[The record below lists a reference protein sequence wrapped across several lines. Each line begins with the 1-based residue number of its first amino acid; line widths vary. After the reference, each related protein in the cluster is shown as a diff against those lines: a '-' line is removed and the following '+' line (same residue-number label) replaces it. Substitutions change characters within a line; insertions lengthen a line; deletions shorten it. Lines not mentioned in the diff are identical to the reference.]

1 MVSGT
6 RMPAWSDQ
14 VKKWSE
20 GRAAALKDQCLVD
33 DRVEFPI
40 VLRKACF
47 RPQMTDWPE
56 EQT

>member
-1 MVSGT
+1 M
-6 RMPAWSDQ
+6 
-14 VKKWSE
+14 KKWSE